1 MVNSSPEQAGP
12 LFFTLRIGAK
22 LKHIMLKTPCAVASV
37 YFGALIDVAVAAAF
51 VFGYYNSM
59 RIENAHEMI
68 VTESPSWFPASADSA
83 RQSFYCPAVNVTVF
97 GTSLKQICR
106 AAYVETG
113 RVERRRSIR

>member
-1 MVNSSPEQAGP
+1 
-12 LFFTLRIGAK
+12 
-22 LKHIMLKTPCAVASV
+22 MLMTPCAVASV

-51 VFGYYNSM
+51 VFGYYNIM

-97 GTSLKQICR
+97 GTSLNKTAGLLISGLVVSSIQAPKDFFMIGEGPYDKLRRVNVR
-106 AAYVETG
+106 AEL
-113 RVERRRSIR
+113 SD